1 MYAPSADG
9 ELRALRKRLV
19 YLNIFYIHV
28 VMIYF
33 CSSNLT
39 LREEKSILI
48 SQLNSCQDQISALT
62 KELDLYQQL
71 LNDSTTGIGVSSGA
85 GISGSESSDKVRQL
99 LEEIKALRRQLEQS
113 INNNATLSKHLTRR
127 LSVHEDDEPLV
138 CVYVTYVCMYV
149 HVYVCTYI
157 VRTCMYE
164 CMYICMYVC
173 TVYVRMYVHTYV
185 CMYILYLYTYSQ

>member
-149 HVYVCTYI
+149 YVCTYI

>member
-1 MYAPSADG
+1 
-9 ELRALRKRLV
+9 
-19 YLNIFYIHV
+19 
-28 VMIYF
+28 MIYF

-71 LNDSTTGIGVSSGA
+71 LNDSTTSIGVSSGA

-138 CVYVTYVCMYV
+138 CVYV
-149 HVYVCTYI
+149 CTC
-157 VRTCMYE
+157 V
-164 CMYICMYVC
+164 
-173 TVYVRMYVHTYV
+173 
-185 CMYILYLYTYSQ
+185 